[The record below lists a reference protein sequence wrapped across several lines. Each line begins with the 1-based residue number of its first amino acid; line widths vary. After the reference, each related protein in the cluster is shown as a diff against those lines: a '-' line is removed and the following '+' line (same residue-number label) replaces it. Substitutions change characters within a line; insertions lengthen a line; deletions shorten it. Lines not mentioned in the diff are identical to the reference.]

1 MLMGEPG
8 ADAQELRLLLGLLR
22 DDVGIDDPAALRP
35 GDIDELLLRVYPRK
49 VTVLDAE
56 DTVDTVPAVRD
67 LLVFLADTGAV
78 TGEAAKRLAHELDE
92 VAPQFSRAGMDP
104 KNWGGAR
111 AVTQTMASDG
121 GDFGGRDAVGRW
133 ILRHNARMDPRTGGR
148 EDPRG

>member
-49 VTVLDAE
+49 VTVLDTE

-67 LLVFLADTGAV
+67 LLVFLANTGAV

-92 VAPQFSRAGMDP
+92 GAPQFSRPVMDP
-104 KNWGGAR
+104 QHWGVPPPLPQPLA
-111 AVTQTMASDG
+111 
-121 GDFGGRDAVGRW
+121 
-133 ILRHNARMDPRTGGR
+133 
-148 EDPRG
+148 